1 METIGNIL
9 KNAREKKGLSVQ
21 DLEATTRIVSRYIT
35 ALEEENFDEL
45 PAEIYVKGFLKNI
58 SDKIG
63 LNSAD
68 MLELYSL
75 QKSGNL
81 YTPVE
86 NLLRNQLKPI
96 KVKERSKKEKAVI
109 EPISEDEL
117 LEDTDNLDKED
128 ALLDENI
135 DLAER
140 FESKKKSFN
149 MLDAVKVE
157 REYSEE
163 EDKKA
168 IKETRKSHT
177 NDTLYSAEQALL
189 IMSRQDLP
197 KLRLSRSIITLPRI
211 LLVLLFIF
219 LVSGLVVYLN
229 RDKLNIELP
238 SIGSADGEES
248 SDFDTSVRRNI
259 VDTMAKQNVKSG
271 DIVYFKPLGIS
282 ATITF
287 INIGNIVKV
296 DVNGD
301 EMSFSKS
308 SPIMADLNGNGINDF
323 KISLIEIYED
333 LATVQIEKLQ
343 EITTNN
349 NLNDSDLAIANNITN
364 TLDDASVLM
373 LDGDMYLLR
382 NTEKTSIAVEITA
395 KGFVYVRYFID
406 SERPATTNLLSGK
419 SLSLSAND
427 VMMLT
432 IGDASEVAVW
442 VNGKLVTLGKPGETI
457 NKTIKWVR
465 DLNDSTRFSLVISD
479 TK

>member
-1 METIGNIL
+1 METIGKIL

-21 DLEATTRIVSRYIT
+21 DLEATTRIVSRYII

-63 LNSAD
+63 LNSTD

-96 KVKERSKKEKAVI
+96 RVKERNRKEKSVI
-109 EPISEDEL
+109 DTISENEL
-117 LEDTDNLDKED
+117 LEDVNELDDKNRVEED
-128 ALLDENI
+128 IVE
-135 DLAER
+135 ER
-140 FESKKKSFN
+140 KKSFN
-149 MLDAVKVE
+149 MLDTVKVE
-157 REYSEE
+157 REYSKE

-168 IKETRKSHT
+168 IRETRKSLN

-197 KLRLSRSIITLPRI
+197 KLRSSKSIITLPHI
-211 LLVLLFIF
+211 LLILLFIF
-219 LVSGLVVYLN
+219 LVFGVVIYFN
-229 RDKLNIELP
+229 REKLNIEWP
-238 SIGSADGEES
+238 SIGDGEES
-248 SDFDTSVRRNI
+248 GDIETSVRRNI

-296 DVNGD
+296 DINGD

-308 SPIMADLNGNGINDF
+308 SPIIVDLNGNGIDDF

-343 EITTNN
+343 EITTNHADVN
-349 NLNDSDLAIANNITN
+349 IAT
-364 TLDDASVLM
+364 TTTTSLDDISVQI

-382 NTEKTSIAVEITA
+382 NTEKTSIRVEITA

-442 VNGKLVTLGKPGETI
+442 VNDKLVTLGKPGETI